1 MTTNDSLYEL
11 VLNMFL
17 LLLGG
22 QTMIAVSM
30 FILIH
35 IIRVERA
42 GIAQRRRLTWVRALT
57 LIQIVVFFMLILSML
72 DQIRSV

>member
-1 MTTNDSLYEL
+1 MTTINDLYTL

-17 LLLGG
+17 LLFGL
-22 QTMIAVSM
+22 QTMLAVSM

-42 GIAQRRRLTWVRALT
+42 GVAQRRRIAWVRLLSIMQT
-57 LIQIVVFFMLILSML
+57 VVFVMLVIFVLGQTPS
-72 DQIRSV
+72 I